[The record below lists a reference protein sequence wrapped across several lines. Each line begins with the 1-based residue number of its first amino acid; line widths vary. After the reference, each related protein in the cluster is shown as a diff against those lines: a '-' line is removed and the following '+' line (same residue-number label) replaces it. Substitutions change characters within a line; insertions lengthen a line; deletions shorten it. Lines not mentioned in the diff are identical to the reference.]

1 MITVVTAADLLV
13 MCLCCHSPFLSSSV
27 SLSSLIIIFII
38 AVIFVTLCLDGHMHA
53 VVLCFF
59 FLDLFL
65 YCLNFL
71 GQLERLSLSDSVRIW
86 KLLSS

>member
-59 FLDLFL
+59 FFFGPFFVLLE
-65 YCLNFL
+65 FL
-71 GQLERLSLSDSVRIW
+71 GST
-86 KLLSS
+86 